1 MKCPICIHLQYNNLF
16 IFEFINYNKLKFSN
30 ATKKK
35 QTTKEKIFRFFNF
48 KLSECSLFSLLLIM
62 ICKSFHHVYIK

>member
-1 MKCPICIHLQYNNLF
+1 MKCPICNHLQYNNLF

-35 QTTKEKIFRFFNF
+35 TNNKRENF
-48 KLSECSLFSLLLIM
+48 
-62 ICKSFHHVYIK
+62 SFL